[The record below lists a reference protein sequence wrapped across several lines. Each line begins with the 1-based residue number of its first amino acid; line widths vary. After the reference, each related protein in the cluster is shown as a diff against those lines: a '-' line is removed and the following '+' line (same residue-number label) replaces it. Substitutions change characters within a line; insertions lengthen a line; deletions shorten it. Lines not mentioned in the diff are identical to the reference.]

1 MTEFTDQDL
10 ISLLKDPKQSEH
22 AAELLFKKYYS
33 QVCYAV
39 YRIIPETSTSED
51 IAQDVFL
58 EIWRKRETIDITSS
72 VKAYLKRAGVNKA
85 LNYIR
90 SKKKVKFENDDSYE
104 MQNLSIND
112 HGENVE
118 VLDLQSIIDKAID
131 SLPERCRIVFS
142 LSRFEELS
150 YKEIAGK
157 LDISVKTVE
166 NQIGKAL
173 KILRSAVEGY
183 K

>member
-1 MTEFTDQDL
+1 MTEFTDQEL
-10 ISLLKDPKQSEH
+10 IALLKDPKQSEH

-39 YRIIPETSTSED
+39 YRIIPDTTTSED
-51 IAQDVFL
+51 IAQDVFM
-58 EIWRKRETIDITSS
+58 EIWRKRETIEINSS

-85 LNYIR
+85 LNHIR
-90 SKKKVKFENDDSYE
+90 AKKVNFENDDSYE
-104 MQNLSIND
+104 MQNLSIRD
-112 HGENVE
+112 HGDDLEA
-118 VLDLQSIIDKAID
+118 LDLQSIIDKAID

-150 YKEIAGK
+150 YKEIASK
-157 LDISVKTVE
+157 LDISIKTVE

-173 KILRSAVEGY
+173 KILRSAVESY

>member
-1 MTEFTDQDL
+1 MTDLTDRD
-10 ISLLKDPKQSEH
+10 IVSLLNDPLQAER
-22 AAELLFKKYYS
+22 AAEELFKKFYS
-33 QVCYAV
+33 DVCYAV
-39 YRIIPETSTSED
+39 YRIIPDVARSED

-58 EIWRKRETIDITSS
+58 EVWRKRETLEIKTS

-90 SKKKVKFENDDSYE
+90 ANKVKFEDDDSYE
-104 MQNLSIND
+104 MRNLSIRD
-112 HGENVE
+112 HGDEVE
-118 VLDLQSIIDKAID
+118 VQDLQAIIDEAVE
-131 SLPERCRIVFS
+131 SLPKKCRAVFS

-150 YKEIAGK
+150 YKEIAAK
-157 LDISVKTVE
+157 LEISVKTVE

-173 KILRSAVEGY
+173 KILRLAVENY

>member
-1 MTEFTDQDL
+1 MSELSDQD
-10 ISLLKDPKQSEH
+10 IIKLLSNPEKAEH

-33 QVCYAV
+33 DVCYAV
-39 YRIIPETSTSED
+39 YRIIPDATLSED

-58 EIWRKRETIDITSS
+58 EIWRKRETINIKTS
-72 VKAYLKRAGVNKA
+72 VKAYLKKAGVNKA
-85 LNYIR
+85 LNHIR
-90 SKKKVKFENDDSYE
+90 ARKVRFERDDSHE
-104 MQNLSIND
+104 MQNISIRD
-112 HGENVE
+112 HAGEVE
-118 VLDLQSIIDKAID
+118 VLDLQAIIDKAID
-131 SLPERCRIVFS
+131 SLPNKCRIVFS

-173 KILRSAVEGY
+173 KILRAAVKSY
-183 K
+183 N

>member
-1 MTEFTDQDL
+1 MTEFTDQEL
-10 ISLLKDPKQSEH
+10 ITLLKDPKQSEQ

-33 QVCYAV
+33 QICYAV
-39 YRIIPETSTSED
+39 YRIIPDTTTSED

-58 EIWRKRETIDITSS
+58 EIWRKRETIEINSS

-85 LNYIR
+85 LNHIR
-90 SKKKVKFENDDSYE
+90 AKKVNFENDDSYE
-104 MQNLSIND
+104 MQNLSIRD
-112 HGENVE
+112 HGDDVE
-118 VLDLQSIIDKAID
+118 LLDLQDIIDKAID

-150 YKEIAGK
+150 YKEIAAK
-157 LDISVKTVE
+157 LEISVKTVE

-173 KILRSAVEGY
+173 KIMRSAVESY

>member
-1 MTEFTDQDL
+1 MTDNTDRNI
-10 ISLLKDPKQSEH
+10 ISLLNEPSSAES
-22 AAELLFKKYYS
+22 AAEALFKKYYS
-33 QVCYAV
+33 DVCYAV
-39 YRIIPETSTSED
+39 YRIIPDVARSED
-51 IAQDVFL
+51 IAQEVFL
-58 EIWRKRETIDITSS
+58 EIWRKKDTLNIKTS

-90 SKKKVKFENDDSYE
+90 ANKVKFEDDDSYE
-104 MQNLSIND
+104 MQTLSIRD
-112 HGENVE
+112 HSSDIEAQ
-118 VLDLQSIIDKAID
+118 DLQNIVDEAIE
-131 SLPERCRIVFS
+131 SLPPKCRTVFS

-150 YKEIAGK
+150 YKEIAEK

-173 KILRSAVEGY
+173 KILRLAVEAY

>member
-1 MTEFTDQDL
+1 MTEFTDHDL
-10 ISLLKDPKQSEH
+10 IKLLKDPKQAERG
-22 AAELLFKKYYS
+22 AELLFKKFYS
-33 QVCYAV
+33 HICYAV
-39 YRIIPETSTSED
+39 YRIIPDSAISED
-51 IAQDVFL
+51 IAQEVFM
-58 EIWRKRETIDITSS
+58 EVWRKRETIEIKSS

-85 LNYIR
+85 LNHIR
-90 SKKKVKFENDDSYE
+90 ARKIRFDNDDELE
-104 MQNLSIND
+104 MERISIAD
-112 HGENVE
+112 HSGDVE
-118 VLDLQSIIDKAID
+118 LLDLQMIIDKAID

-150 YKEIAGK
+150 YKEIAAK

-173 KILRSAVEGY
+173 KIMRSAVKGY